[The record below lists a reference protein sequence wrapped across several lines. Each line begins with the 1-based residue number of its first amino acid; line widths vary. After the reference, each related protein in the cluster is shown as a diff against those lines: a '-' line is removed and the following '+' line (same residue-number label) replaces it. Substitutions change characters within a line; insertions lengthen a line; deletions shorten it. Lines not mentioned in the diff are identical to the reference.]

1 MQGATGSILQ
11 PEIPI
16 FNGKIY
22 DYWSIRMKTL
32 FCFQDVWDLVENGFP
47 EQADKQAYHALS
59 QAEKDLLK
67 ENKKKDSKALFF
79 IQQAMEESIFPK
91 VVAATRSKQ
100 AWESLQIA
108 YQGRSK
114 VKTTKLQILRR
125 DFENLQMKVTDS
137 IDSFFTHAMAIINL
151 LRSYGETVGD
161 QKVVEKILR
170 SLPTKFDPVVI
181 AIEESED
188 LTQLSVDELMGSVL
202 SHEQRLNR
210 T

>member
-11 PEIPI
+11 PQIPI

-79 IQQAMEESIFPK
+79 IQQAMQESIFPK

-100 AWESLQIA
+100 AWESLQTA
-108 YQGRSK
+108 YQGTRK

-125 DFENLQMKVTDS
+125 DF
-137 IDSFFTHAMAIINL
+137 
-151 LRSYGETVGD
+151 
-161 QKVVEKILR
+161 
-170 SLPTKFDPVVI
+170 
-181 AIEESED
+181 
-188 LTQLSVDELMGSVL
+188 
-202 SHEQRLNR
+202 
-210 T
+210 